1 MSSRKEF
8 QRAPTAIERWAVAGS
23 SVQSQRCQPHFAR
36 SSSHLQARTRSR
48 SRPCCRD
55 PRGAALRFRKHVKT
69 PSPLWVWALCKNSL
83 SLGPQRDAPRPDVH
97 IGVLQDG
104 RSGGVR
110 ETFLEH
116 EKLHDLVSNAPNF
129 DLEEDATPELE
140 VHRPRQL
147 DFRSLCTAQ

>member
-1 MSSRKEF
+1 MGSGRRVFNDEDVNLIPPE
-8 QRAPTAIERWAVAGS
+8 APAICKKNSISIAAG
-23 SVQSQRCQPHFAR
+23 V
-36 SSSHLQARTRSR
+36 
-48 SRPCCRD
+48 SRPTKSC
-55 PRGAALRFRKHVKT
+55 LRFRKHVKT
-69 PSPLWVWALCKNSL
+69 PSPLWVWPFCKNSL

-129 DLEEDATPELE
+129 DLEEGATPELE